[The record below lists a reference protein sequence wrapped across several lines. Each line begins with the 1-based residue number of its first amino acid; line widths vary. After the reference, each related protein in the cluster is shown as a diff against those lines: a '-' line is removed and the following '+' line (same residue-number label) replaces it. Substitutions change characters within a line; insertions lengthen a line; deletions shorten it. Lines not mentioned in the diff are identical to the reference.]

1 MHEKTNQVLTL
12 LRSNVEYSEGGWG
25 AVYLDNARPAG
36 MTEHSFRSH
45 LAYLSKAGFYK
56 PTDGYAW
63 GKVKEDKQ

>member
-1 MHEKTNQVLTL
+1 
-12 LRSNVEYSEGGWG
+12 
-25 AVYLDNARPAG
+25 

-63 GKVKEDKQ
+63 GKVKEDKND